1 MIAKH
6 VPMKVVRK
14 SSFLELIKYLTD
26 TQSKNERV
34 GQISV
39 TNCHQEDAYG
49 AAIEVLA
56 TQKQNTRAT
65 SDKTYHLLV
74 SFRSGESPSPEILSA
89 IEARICFG
97 LGYGDHQR
105 VSVVHH
111 DTDNVHIHIAIN
123 KIHPARHTIH
133 DPYNDHKTLGQ
144 LCEKLEQEYGLEKDN
159 HCVKRHNSENRAID
173 MERHSGIESLI
184 AWVKREC
191 LTDIKQAESWNDLHQ
206 VMGVNGLRFILRG
219 NGLVVQSLD
228 GITVKASSIDR
239 GLSKMRLEERFGLF
253 QPTQS
258 NVFQDSERNA
268 VEIKKVYEKRPFG
281 SGKETV
287 ELYTKYRVEQK
298 NMGVSRSNEWAVLRD
313 RKNSMINAAKRT
325 GQLKRLAIRLMGV
338 DGLGRKILYT
348 MASKSLREELQ
359 KINKL
364 YLKERQEIY
373 EKYRRSSWAD
383 WLRSEAMAGS
393 QEALSAL
400 RSRDAKSRLSGNTM
414 SANGPTKDMQKFL
427 PSHDSVTKSGTIIYC
442 VGTSVIRDDGNKLKI
457 SKDATLD
464 GLEAALCIA
473 MKRYGC
479 HMVINGDANF
489 KERVVRAAVSKRLPV
504 TFSDEALET
513 QRLFLLDKQLHARE
527 GKNNESRAGEQY
539 AGRGVVDIRSTS
551 RGSTSTA
558 SKQLLAG
565 GVREFKSK
573 YNKPNVGRIGCKPPP
588 ESQNRLRRL
597 SQLGMVSLASGS
609 EVLLPSHVSGYM
621 EQQGTSSDNSMRR
634 RVLGSGWINWDAADK
649 YICER
654 EEKRAKI
661 FDIPKHRRCC
671 SKDVGEI
678 IYAGIRNIGN
688 QFLALFKSNE
698 EVLVLPIDDMTA
710 KRLRH
715 ISLGTVVNVTESGS
729 IKKIG
734 RGRSN

>member
-1 MIAKH
+1 MN
-6 VPMKVVRK
+6 VVRK
-14 SSFLELIKYLTD
+14 SSFLELTKYLTN
-26 TQSKNERV
+26 TQGKNERV
-34 GQISV
+34 GRISV
-39 TNCHQEDAYG
+39 TNCHHEDAYG

-74 SFRSGESPSPEILSA
+74 SFRSGESPAPEVLSA
-89 IEARICFG
+89 IEARICLG
-97 LGYGDHQR
+97 LGYGEHQR

-159 HCVKRHNSENRAID
+159 HCVKRRNSENKAID
-173 MERHSGIESLI
+173 MERHSGVESLI
-184 AWVKREC
+184 VWVKREC
-191 LTDIKQAESWNDLHQ
+191 LTDIKQAESWSDLHQ
-206 VMGVNGLRFILRG
+206 VMGVNGLKLVLRG

-228 GITVKASSIDR
+228 GTVAKASSIDR
-239 GLSKMRLEERFGLF
+239 SLSKVKLEERFGLF
-253 QPTQS
+253 QMPQS
-258 NVFQDSERNA
+258 ENFRDERGT
-268 VEIKKVYEKRPFG
+268 VEIKKVYEKRSLY
-281 SGKETV
+281 SGKEAV
-287 ELYTKYRVEQK
+287 ELYAKYRVEQQDI
-298 NMGVSRSNEWAVLRD
+298 GVSRSNEWAVLRD
-313 RKNSMINAAKRT
+313 RKNSMIEVAKRA
-325 GQLKRLAIRLMGV
+325 GRLKRLAIQLMGV

-348 MASKSLREELQ
+348 LASKTLKEEIQ
-359 KINKL
+359 KINRL

-383 WLRSEAMAGS
+383 WLRSEATAGS

-414 SANGPTKDMQKFL
+414 SANGPTKDMQKIL
-427 PSHDSVTKSGTIIYC
+427 PSHDSVTKSGTVIYC
-442 VGTSVIRDDGNKLKI
+442 VGTSVIRDDGNKLKV
-457 SKDATLD
+457 SKDATSD

-489 KERVVRAAVSKRLPV
+489 KERVVRAAVSKRLPI

-513 QRLFLLDKQLHARE
+513 QRLFLLDKPLHARE
-527 GKNNESRAGEQY
+527 EKNSESRAG
-539 AGRGVVDIRSTS
+539 GRYV
-551 RGSTSTA
+551 RGSTVDTGSNSRKTASTT
-558 SKQLLAG
+558 SKQLFTDSA
-565 GVREFKSK
+565 REFKFQH
-573 YNKPNVGRIGCKPPP
+573 NKPNVSRVGCKPPP

-597 SQLGMVSLASGS
+597 SQLGMVSIASGS
-609 EVLLPSHVSGYM
+609 EMLLPSHVPDYM
-621 EQQGTSSDNSMRR
+621 EQQRTSSDNSLRR
-634 RVLGSGWINWDAADK
+634 GVSGSGLINLDAADK

-661 FDIPKHRRCC
+661 FDIPKYRRCHAE
-671 SKDVGEI
+671 DAGQV
-678 IYAGIRNIGN
+678 IYTGIRNIEN
-688 QFLALFKSNE
+688 QFLALLKSNE

-710 KRLRH
+710 KRLRR

-729 IKKIG
+729 IKKRG
-734 RGRSN
+734 RGRSS